1 MCSPRPGTSPQ
12 NCFQTTLDQKK
23 IPQLPRMKAHHRT
36 RPGLTQ
42 VRLSAFVTPLLV
54 YFATIMPVI
63 RTSRGL
69 RGNGGN
75 AGFSVKLN
83 VSQDSSGSSEIFQK
97 QDPVGS
103 QSPKSPPVD
112 TQSNKRGLLGAIEGA
127 VTTEPA
133 HSVVG
138 RKVYLENSN

>member
-1 MCSPRPGTSPQ
+1 MR
-12 NCFQTTLDQKK
+12 
-23 IPQLPRMKAHHRT
+23 
-36 RPGLTQ
+36 
-42 VRLSAFVTPLLV
+42 
-54 YFATIMPVI
+54 VI

-75 AGFSVKLN
+75 PGFSVKLN
-83 VSQDSSGSSEIFQK
+83 ASQDSSGSSEIFQK

-127 VTTEPA
+127 VKPLSQLTLWWEERFIWKIQTDTAISGGGWGGEQ
-133 HSVVG
+133 
-138 RKVYLENSN
+138 RD